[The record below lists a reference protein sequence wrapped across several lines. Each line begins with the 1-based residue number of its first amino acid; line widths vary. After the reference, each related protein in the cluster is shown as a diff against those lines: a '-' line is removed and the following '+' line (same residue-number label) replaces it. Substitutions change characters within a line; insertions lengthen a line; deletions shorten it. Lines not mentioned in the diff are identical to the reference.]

1 MFDGAIDALIR
12 NGVRPKCRYRD
23 FTDFDMVGFILE
35 DDEIVFGNAANMLD
49 PNVSAKLEGRPI
61 DNGCARYPIYVMYR
75 KHPEREKVADF
86 VAICKRLAT
95 AIQAEN

>member
-1 MFDGAIDALIR
+1 MI
-12 NGVRPKCRYRD
+12 
-23 FTDFDMVGFILE
+23 GFILE
-35 DDEIVFGNAANMLD
+35 DDEIVFGNAANILD
-49 PNVSAKLEGRPI
+49 SNVSAKLEGRLI